1 MVDLSARRVHP
12 LSMSSLCCNFTICN
26 FGKFEFQAKLF
37 LRINLSSYFPAS
49 YFSEIL
55 WISRIADLQ
64 HWVFLK
70 VLDILLMLSDEG
82 GVIFPF
88 PEQKEHDGG
97 KSIIIN
103 FFKSLESFTFQ

>member
-1 MVDLSARRVHP
+1 M
-12 LSMSSLCCNFTICN
+12 
-26 FGKFEFQAKLF
+26 
-37 LRINLSSYFPAS
+37 SSYFLAI
-49 YFSEIL
+49 YFSGIL
-55 WISRIADLQ
+55 RISRIADLQ
-64 HWVFLK
+64 HWIFLN